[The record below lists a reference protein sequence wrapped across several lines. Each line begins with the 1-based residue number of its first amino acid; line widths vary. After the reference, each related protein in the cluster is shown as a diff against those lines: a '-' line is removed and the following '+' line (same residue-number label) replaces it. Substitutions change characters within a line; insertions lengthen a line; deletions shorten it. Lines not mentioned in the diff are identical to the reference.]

1 MKGIGSKIT
10 KLIQVGTVLKI
21 IDNSGVTKARV
32 IGVKHYGGVKNR
44 YPRAGIGDIVICSVI
59 AGKQELRHKLVP
71 VVIVQQKGAYRRPDG
86 TRVRFYSNA
95 GIVLKNVEEGEPK
108 GSVVKEPIAREVIE
122 RWIKI
127 GKIAKVVV

>member
-1 MKGIGSKIT
+1 MKAISSKIT
-10 KLIQVGTVLKI
+10 KRIQVGTVLNI

-59 AGKQELRHKLVP
+59 AGKQELRHNIVP
-71 VVIVQQKGAYRRPDG
+71 ILIVQQKGAFKRPDG
-86 TRVRFYSNA
+86 TTVRFYSNA
-95 GIVLKNVEEGEPK
+95 GIVLKNVKEGEPK
-108 GSVVKEPIAREVIE
+108 GSIIKEPIAREVIE
-122 RWIKI
+122 RFIKV